1 MILVDTSVWIDDMR
15 RPSPELRE
23 RVEAGQV
30 LSHHMVIGELACGNL
45 PDRSG
50 FMGRLR
56 KLPTIPGLASDDVL
70 ALIEDHAWMG
80 RGIGYVDA
88 NLLGSVLACDGAWLW
103 TLDKR
108 LRAIAAELGIA
119 HGETGGT
126 DGNG

>member
-50 FMGRLR
+50 FIGRLR
-56 KLPTIPGLASDDVL
+56 KLPAIPELASDDVL

-88 NLLGSVLACDGAWLW
+88 SLLSSVLAHGNASLW
-103 TLDKR
+103 TNDKR
-108 LRAIAAELGIA
+108 LRQIAGELGIA
-119 HGETGGT
+119 HLPEGGS
-126 DGNG
+126 